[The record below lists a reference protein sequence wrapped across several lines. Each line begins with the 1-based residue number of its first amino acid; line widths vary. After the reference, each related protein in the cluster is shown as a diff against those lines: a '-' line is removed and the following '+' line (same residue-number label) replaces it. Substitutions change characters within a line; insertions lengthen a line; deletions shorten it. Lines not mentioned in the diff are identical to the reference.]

1 MRNFKVVLLCLLI
14 FGGLYMFAQDD
25 NPTGNSNASGTSGG
39 NNNGG
44 GSVTQSDQRMQNIT
58 SGNTPVIEKPATS
71 SSSTQAEQNANAASA
86 PTQSAPRRAKKVQ
99 VVPINQLPSFA
110 NRPINNFDFRQGTRK
125 RMRGFRIQMYWG
137 NTLRTDYL
145 KAKRMGDKVMGAF
158 PELKSYVSFDQPHW
172 RCRIG
177 DFKTR
182 AGASRYLERMR
193 KIAPEAMIVRSEIYI
208 YQ

>member
-1 MRNFKVVLLCLLI
+1 MKHSKFVLLLLLI
-14 FGGLYMFAQDD
+14 FGGLYVLAQDV
-25 NPTGNSNASGTSGG
+25 NPPQTGGGTSE
-39 NNNGG
+39 
-44 GSVTQSDQRMQNIT
+44 GSTT
-58 SGNTPVIEKPATS
+58 SGKQKMDNIINGTTPVVEKPAGDGS
-71 SSSTQAEQNANAASA
+71 SASVQQGGNSETA
-86 PTQSAPRRAKKVQ
+86 PATTTRKVQRTQ

-110 NRPINNFDFRQGTRK
+110 NRPLNNFDFRQGTRK

-137 NTLRTDYL
+137 NSLRTDYL
-145 KAKRMGDKVMGAF
+145 KAKRMGDKINGAF
-158 PELKSYVSFDQPHW
+158 PELVSYVSFDQPHW

-182 AGASRYLERMR
+182 AGAARYLDRMR